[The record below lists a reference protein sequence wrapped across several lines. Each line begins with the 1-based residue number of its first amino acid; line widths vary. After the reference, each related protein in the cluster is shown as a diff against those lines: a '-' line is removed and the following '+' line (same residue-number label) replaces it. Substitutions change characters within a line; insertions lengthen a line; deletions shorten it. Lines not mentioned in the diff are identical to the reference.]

1 MLIADAVLLL
11 LKSALSVV
19 FAEKL
24 GGVKRHAAVTI
35 LLTLFCGGLN
45 IAALALPTWAR
56 CVISLAALLLVCAFF
71 LGMKPCHAFSASLT
85 GIYIQSAADIAV
97 NCLLFTAMRSDYP
110 EAVNGTVFN
119 HALYGLICAIIGG
132 GLLYLVWYILSQ
144 QPQESFDGTWQH
156 YSFVTAVFLVITTVF
171 GSLFEFN
178 ESNAAVAPVIASAAV
193 LTLSMSIVV
202 INFFAEIC
210 AAYEREK
217 QLHHLRSDYCS
228 VKEQLEVQF
237 QTSQRLRKV
246 RHDIKNH
253 LISVAALMDSGDYE
267 QARELLHEISDSAD
281 SLQPALSQSTGNSLI
296 DAVITYKAAVSE
308 MRNIAFGYS
317 LEMLPEIRIELSDIS
332 SVMSN
337 LLDNALEAAEKA
349 EDPHVEIRVFMYKDY
364 LTIIVKNKYRYV
376 PKTPSGIIPTAK
388 KDSEN
393 HGLGMTIVSEI
404 CERNSGVFRYS
415 ANGVWFS
422 ASAMMKNHT
431 GNCTRRP

>member
-1 MLIADAVLLL
+1 MLIVDAVLLL
-11 LKSALSVV
+11 FKSALSVIFV
-19 FAEKL
+19 EKL
-24 GGVKRHAAVTI
+24 GDTKQSAAVRI
-35 LLTLFCGGLN
+35 LLTLFCSGLN
-45 IAALALPTWAR
+45 IIALALPAWAR
-56 CVISLAALLLVCAFF
+56 CVFSLAVLLLVCTAF
-71 LGMKPCHAFSASLT
+71 LRLKPYHAVSTSLT
-85 GIYIQSAADIAV
+85 GIYIQSAADISV
-97 NCLLFTAMRSDYP
+97 NCLLFTVMRSDYP
-110 EAVNGTVFN
+110 EAVNGTIFN
-119 HALYGLICAIIGG
+119 HALYGILSAIIGG

-144 QPQESFDGTWQH
+144 QPQESFDGAWQH
-156 YSFVTAVFLVITTVF
+156 YSFVMAVFLVLTTVF
-171 GSLFEFN
+171 GSLFEFS
-178 ESNAAVAPVIASAAV
+178 ESNTEIAPVIAAAVV

-253 LISVAALMDSGDYE
+253 LISVTALIDSGDYE
-267 QARELLHEISDSAD
+267 QAREFLHEISNSAD
-281 SLQPALSQSTGNSLI
+281 SLQPSLSQSTGNSLI

-308 MRNIAFGYS
+308 MRNIMFEYS

-332 SVMSN
+332 SVISN

-376 PKTPSGIIPTAK
+376 PKTPSGKIPTAK
-388 KDSEN
+388 NDSEN

-415 ANGVWFS
+415 TNGLWFS
-422 ASAMMKNHT
+422 ANAMMKNQ
-431 GNCTRRP
+431 